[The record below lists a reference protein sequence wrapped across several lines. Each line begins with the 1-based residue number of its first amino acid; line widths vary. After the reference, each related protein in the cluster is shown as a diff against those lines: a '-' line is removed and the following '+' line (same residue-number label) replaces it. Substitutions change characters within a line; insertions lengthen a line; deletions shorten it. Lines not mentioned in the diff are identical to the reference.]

1 MKNYL
6 IILMTSLLLVSQ
18 IFAMAAKNADAA
30 RDTTTDTQTTDVS
43 ANTATP
49 VSQVPVDES
58 QATLDQSISRRGAM
72 DAERLAQRR
81 EARKANREVASR
93 ARDIALQTDKLSH
106 APVSGTASGTI
117 RK

>member
-6 IILMTSLLLVSQ
+6 LTLTVCLMITTQVL
-18 IFAMAAKNADAA
+18 AMAAKNADAA
-30 RDTTTDTQTTDVS
+30 RDTAVDEQTDV
-43 ANTATP
+43 TTKATTPLPP
-49 VSQVPVDES
+49 VPIDES

-72 DAERLAQRR
+72 DPERMAQRR

-93 ARDIALQTDKLSH
+93 ARDIALQTDKFPH
-106 APVSGTASGTI
+106 APVSGTVSGTI